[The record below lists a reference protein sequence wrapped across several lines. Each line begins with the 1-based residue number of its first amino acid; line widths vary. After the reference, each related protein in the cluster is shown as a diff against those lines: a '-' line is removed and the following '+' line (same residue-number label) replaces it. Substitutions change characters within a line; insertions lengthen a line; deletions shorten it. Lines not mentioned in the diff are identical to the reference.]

1 MTDTLTSPLSLAD
14 RFAAFR
20 AEQPKARIRTAA
32 RDLDATEA
40 ELVATGVDGPALPLR
55 LDVNAILG
63 DLEALGRVMALTRND
78 ACVHEKHGVYRNVEP
93 GPHATGVLDKEIDLR
108 IFPGRWKTAFAVTHN
123 GRRSLQFFDA
133 HGDAVHKVF
142 VTDATDGD
150 AYEALVA
157 RYAVEPSG
165 DGAPALPAVTP
176 RPAPSAPT
184 PDAAIDRDA
193 FLGEW
198 AALQDTHDFFLLL
211 SRYKAGRT
219 QALRLAE
226 GRFAWRLP
234 TTAARQTLDAAAA
247 DATPIMVFVG
257 NRGCIQIH
265 SGPVER
271 LVQHGPWY
279 NVLDEGFNLHL
290 DDTQI
295 TEAWLV
301 VKPTE
306 DGDVTAVECFGADGE
321 LIVQFFGVRK
331 PGIPE
336 LESWRALTAALP
348 RLG

>member
-1 MTDTLTSPLSLAD
+1 MTDTLTTPDTLAD

-20 AEQPKARIRTAA
+20 VEQPTARIRTAA
-32 RDLDATEA
+32 QNLGATEA

-55 LDVNAILG
+55 PEVNAILG
-63 DLEALGRVMALTRND
+63 DLAALGRVMALTRND
-78 ACVHEKHGVYRNVEP
+78 ACVHEKHGVYRNVEA
-93 GPHATGVLDKEIDLR
+93 GPHATVVLDKEIDLR
-108 IFPGRWKTAFAVTHN
+108 VFPKRWTSAFAVTHN

-133 HGDAVHKVF
+133 HGEAVHKVF

-150 AYEALVA
+150 AYDALVA
-157 RYAVEPSG
+157 RYAAEPSG
-165 DGAPALPAVTP
+165 DGAAALPTVTP
-176 RPAPSAPT
+176 RPAPKAPT
-184 PDAAIDRDA
+184 PDDAVDRDA

-211 SRYKAGRT
+211 NRFKAGRT
-219 QALRLAE
+219 QALRFAE

-247 DATPIMVFVG
+247 DGTPIMVFAG
-257 NRGCIQIH
+257 NPGCIQIH
-265 SGPVER
+265 SGPVEK

-290 DDTQI
+290 DDTRI
-295 TEAWLV
+295 AEAWLV

-306 DGDVTAVECFGADGE
+306 DGDVTAVECFGDDGE
-321 LIVQFFGVRK
+321 MIVQFFGARK